1 MLQRTFQMPLYNQA
15 GVPAAEEIN
24 RWLQHNPC
32 CKIAELHTAQCGAP
46 LLFGIMMVM
55 DDFDG
60 LLPGEDDYYDDGD
73 EAFDGS
79 DCANCPDRCDCEA
92 FDDDQDCDDINVPAG
107 RAVGNHDQP
116 TQKPDPPPSHSLD

>member
-32 CKIAELHTAQCGAP
+32 CEIAELHTAQCKSGAP

-60 LLPGEDDYYDDGD
+60 LLPGEDDYYDDD
-73 EAFDGS
+73 D
-79 DCANCPDRCDCEA
+79 EA
-92 FDDDQDCDDINVPAG
+92 FDDDQDCGDINVPAG
-107 RAVGNHDQP
+107 RAVANRDQRP
-116 TQKPDPPPSHSLD
+116 QKPDPRRRTVKN

>member
-24 RWLQHNPC
+24 RWLQQNPC
-32 CKIAELHTAQCGAP
+32 CEIAEFHTAQCECEAP

-60 LLPGEDDYYDDGD
+60 LLPGEDDYYDDDD

-79 DCANCPDRCDCEA
+79 DCANCPDRFDCKA
-92 FDDDQDCDDINVPAG
+92 FDDD
-107 RAVGNHDQP
+107 
-116 TQKPDPPPSHSLD
+116 

>member
-32 CKIAELHTAQCGAP
+32 CEIAELHTAQCKSGAP

-60 LLPGEDDYYDDGD
+60 LLPGEDDYYDDD
-73 EAFDGS
+73 D
-79 DCANCPDRCDCEA
+79 EA
-92 FDDDQDCDDINVPAG
+92 FDDDQDCGDINVPAG
-107 RAVGNHDQP
+107 RAVANRDQRP
-116 TQKPDPPPSHSLD
+116 QKPDPPPSHSLD